1 MSGEDESQS
10 PDQATDNLAVAN
22 QELTQEE
29 KSARNGQI
37 LSMAGMMGMFIITI
51 LLGLVIRPFYDSNN
65 LQAFGES
72 GTTQAR
78 YVILQL
84 SMIFIFTAIILALA
98 KWKKDWIIKYGI
110 MGIMAIALLYSTVPL
125 AHVILVEDMTEDFN
139 IDSTDTYDTNYAT
152 ATWSQ
157 NGFLTTIESDGQ
169 NNTTDTYHYWEG
181 GDSIAGE
188 PSWSATVPHS
198 PADVGSEVRA
208 VQGQM
213 NGD

>member
-10 PDQATDNLAVAN
+10 PEQATDNLAVAN

-110 MGIMAIALLYSTVPL
+110 MGIMAIA
-125 AHVILVEDMTEDFN
+125 
-139 IDSTDTYDTNYAT
+139 
-152 ATWSQ
+152 
-157 NGFLTTIESDGQ
+157 
-169 NNTTDTYHYWEG
+169 
-181 GDSIAGE
+181 
-188 PSWSATVPHS
+188 
-198 PADVGSEVRA
+198 
-208 VQGQM
+208 
-213 NGD
+213 